1 MLLIDRRT
9 SVLVEYGVKLNHDAD
24 CYYCVI
30 GLLFSIIKY
39 VSDMVENIL
48 SLTFIVHLR
57 PH

>member
-9 SVLVEYGVKLNHDAD
+9 SVLVEYGLKLNHDAD

-39 VSDMVENIL
+39 VLIWL
-48 SLTFIVHLR
+48 KIFGT
-57 PH
+57 